1 MTMNTQYIAIEGLDG
16 TGKTQVAAKLSQA
29 LKDMNDGFEAP
40 IILEH
45 KNLERP
51 LLGQYASRM
60 LETYGPTADV
70 NRFSASVTSMATTVN
85 RLDQLKRVWGKTKY
99 VVGDRSLM
107 STLVYAPMLESD
119 ILWMLVNEMRNYKAA
134 YTFVL
139 DADNTT
145 LVKRLK
151 SRGKLDNMDRKS
163 MRLFD
168 HQRSLYDIVRDKAE
182 NYDIFGRIVEVN
194 TTDSTVDEVVN
205 NIVEFL
211 KY

>member
-1 MTMNTQYIAIEGLDG
+1 MNTQYITIEGLDG
-16 TGKTQVAAKLSQA
+16 AGKTQVVTKLSQA

-60 LETYGPTADV
+60 LEIYGPTADID
-70 NRFSASVTSMATTVN
+70 RFSASATSMATTVN
-85 RLDQLKRVWGKTKY
+85 RIDQLKRVWGKTKY

-107 STLVYAPMLESD
+107 STLVYAPMLEAD
-119 ILWMLVNEMRNYKAA
+119 ILWMLVDQMRNYKAA
-134 YTFVL
+134 YTFIL
-139 DADNTT
+139 DADNDT

-151 SRGKLDNMDRKS
+151 SRGKLDSMDKKS
-163 MRLFD
+163 IGLFN
-168 HQRSLYDIVRDKAE
+168 HQRALYDVVHNKAE
-182 NYDIFGRIVEVN
+182 TYEVFGRIVNVN
-194 TTDSTVDEVVN
+194 TTDSTIDEVVN